1 VVPVVRHAFLRRIRQ
16 IAELQDRRANGWSVR
31 MQTFTCPKCGHKST
45 YDPWQQSAHCPNC
58 GYAPSPGPKPSSV
71 AGSIPRC
78 ARCGRELGPQV
89 RHCAERES
97 GRCPYTLEVEHLG
110 ASGCNHLVGW
120 PLLGFGVVAI
130 GVGLKEIAEESN
142 PLILCILPFPALF
155 ALFGAWFL
163 FGKRET
169 LRDPE
174 TGAMWQRHSLL
185 GIETDHKIVA
195 DLEEIDLSLA
205 LPGPLDY
212 PASIS
217 ALGIETRVG
226 TGWYRRNWITSGT
239 DVLEA
244 TPIGMLAQDLIG
256 VLYAITYRSDLYLP
270 RRRRGKYMIVRGK
283 SKEEPQSFLEKRI
296 LHVVETV
303 RPYHSP
309 RGSRSMIW
317 SMQCTSTTA
326 TYPGVGWFTRSKT
339 TPSHRVSARRSAG
352 RQSARSCLT
361 PPMLATLRHRP
372 ERCWRCANRSSVPT
386 HRLLRHSR

>member
-1 VVPVVRHAFLRRIRQ
+1 
-16 IAELQDRRANGWSVR
+16 
-31 MQTFTCPKCGHKST
+31 
-45 YDPWQQSAHCPNC
+45 
-58 GYAPSPGPKPSSV
+58 
-71 AGSIPRC
+71 
-78 ARCGRELGPQV
+78 
-89 RHCAERES
+89 
-97 GRCPYTLEVEHLG
+97 LG

-309 RGSRSMIW
+309 RGISIYDLVYAVYQYDRNVPGRWLVYQVQDDAVAQGLGTTVGRKAKRTFVPHPTYAGDLEAQARALLALREQIERTHPSPLTAFQMNIRRAMQSR
-317 SMQCTSTTA
+317 
-326 TYPGVGWFTRSKT
+326 V
-339 TPSHRVSARRSAG
+339 PSD
-352 RQSARSCLT
+352 
-361 PPMLATLRHRP
+361 
-372 ERCWRCANRSSVPT
+372 
-386 HRLLRHSR
+386 